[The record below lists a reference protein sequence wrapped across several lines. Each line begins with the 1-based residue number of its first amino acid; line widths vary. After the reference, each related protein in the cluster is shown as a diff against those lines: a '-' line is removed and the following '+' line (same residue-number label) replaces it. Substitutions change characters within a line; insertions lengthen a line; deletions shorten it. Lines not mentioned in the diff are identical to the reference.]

1 MVEVGG
7 FIFDLRFMPRG
18 VQEQAFDAGLI
29 PFIPTDRK
37 A

>member
-1 MVEVGG
+1 MAEVGG
-7 FIFDLRFMPRG
+7 FIVDSRAMPRD

-29 PFIPTDRK
+29 PLILADRK

>member
-1 MVEVGG
+1 
-7 FIFDLRFMPRG
+7 MPRD

-29 PFIPTDRK
+29 PFIPADRK